1 MSGRATTLSF
11 GAAGN
16 VMFNLAADDD
26 DLVTYAFFF
35 LLFPETLS

>member
-16 VMFNLAADDD
+16 IMFNLAADDD
-26 DLVTYAFFF
+26 LVTYVFFV

>member
-26 DLVTYAFFF
+26 SVIYVFFVP
-35 LLFPETLS
+35 LFPETLS